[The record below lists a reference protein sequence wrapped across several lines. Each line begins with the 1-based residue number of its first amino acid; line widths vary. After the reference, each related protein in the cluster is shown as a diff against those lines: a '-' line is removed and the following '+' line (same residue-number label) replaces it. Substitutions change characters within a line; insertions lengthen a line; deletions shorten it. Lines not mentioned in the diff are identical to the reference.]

1 MATNKVKRSIHLA
14 QPRQILRPK
23 YGLRISPA
31 GSDARKEAQH
41 PRRSPNP
48 NSNQNRR
55 NPNNDPAELAPVKP
69 HVYYAIAELNAG
81 LEKAIHN
88 LQMLQGNHLFGASGL
103 AAMNQVLRGIRARA
117 NHELM
122 MALNERETA
131 NAGHFQQP
139 WTPSETAGQDVS

>member
-1 MATNKVKRSIHLA
+1 MATHKVKRSIHLA
-14 QPRQILRPK
+14 QPQP
-23 YGLRISPA
+23 
-31 GSDARKEAQH
+31 QH

-55 NPNNDPAELAPVKP
+55 NPNNEPAELAPVKP

-88 LQMLQGNHLFGASGL
+88 LQMLQGNHLFGATGL
-103 AAMNQVLRGIRARA
+103 TAMNRVLRGIRART

-122 MALNERETA
+122 MALNQRETA
-131 NAGHFQQP
+131 NAGHVQQP
-139 WTPSETAGQDVS
+139 CLEIS